1 MNGDVTIRRVHPA
14 DQAALGE
21 FYAALSAESRR
32 ARFLGW
38 VSGLSGAQSLGFC
51 TPDHTH
57 AEGFVALSE
66 RAEDRGAVL
75 GHLCLEPAG
84 KLRLELAVA
93 VADAAQGHGVG
104 RALFDAA
111 LDWALARGYEA
122 VVASCLA
129 DNSRVL
135 SLLTSAP
142 NPARIAAADAGVV
155 NVYVPLQEAL
165 PAEWSSA
172 EVFAGPRRRHRTVK
186 GAVKAPCRAV
196 WRRRP
201 PPAPGAGG

>member
-1 MNGDVTIRRVHPA
+1 MTGTVSIRRVHPA
-14 DQAALGE
+14 DQAALRD
-21 FYAALSAESRR
+21 FYAALSTDSRR

-38 VSGLSGAQSLGFC
+38 VRGLSGEQSLTFC

-57 AEGFVALSE
+57 AEGFVAVSE
-66 RAEDRGAVL
+66 QPEDRGAVL

-84 KLRLELAVA
+84 KRRLELAIA

-104 RALFDAA
+104 RELFRTA
-111 LDWALARGYEA
+111 LDWAVARGYQA
-122 VVASCLA
+122 VTASCMA

-155 NVYVPLQEAL
+155 NVYVPLQEPL
-165 PAEWSSA
+165 PPEWTSA
-172 EVFAGPRRRHRTVK
+172 EVFAPPRRRHRPVSRLTV
-186 GAVKAPCRAV
+186 PCRAV
-196 WRRRP
+196 WRRTS
-201 PPAPGAGG
+201 PPARGAGG